1 MAFSF
6 EGQTAI
12 ITGGTRGIGRGI
24 AEAFLSAG
32 ATVVVTFQSNTQ
44 AAEQFKKDNAA
55 NAERLHVKQCDV
67 TRTPEVEAFYKF
79 VDDTLDG
86 FQILVN
92 NSGIRKDAVVGLM
105 SEDQWREVIDTNLTG
120 TFLMSK
126 LAVQRLSR
134 KRYGRIINITS
145 PVGRVGFP
153 GQSNYA
159 ASKAGQVALTQSL
172 SKEVASRKI
181 TVNCVSPGF
190 IDTDFISDLPDEQK
204 QHYLDMV
211 PLKRFGSVEDVAHSV
226 LFIASKEAAYITGS
240 VLEVSGGL

>member
-1 MAFSF
+1 MAFDFS
-6 EGQTAI
+6 GQTAI

-24 AEAFLSAG
+24 AEAFLNAG
-32 ATVVVTFQSNTQ
+32 ATVVVTFQSNTT
-44 AAEQFKKDNAA
+44 AAEQFQKDNADHVD
-55 NAERLHVKQCDV
+55 RLHVKQCDV
-67 TRTPEVEAFYKF
+67 TRTPEVEAFYKY
-79 VDDTLDG
+79 VDDSLDG

-92 NSGIRKDAVVGLM
+92 NSGIRQDAVVGLM
-105 SEDQWREVIDTNLTG
+105 SEDQWRNVIDTNLTG

-134 KRYGRIINITS
+134 KRYGRLINITS

-153 GQSNYA
+153 GQANYA

-204 QHYLDMV
+204 KHYLDMV
-211 PLKRFGSVEDVAHSV
+211 PLKRFGSVEDVASAV
-226 LFIASKEAAYITGS
+226 LFMASKEAAYITGT